1 MGGTKIGEAQTF
13 AESAFEA
20 GCFSR
25 RWCQLEDFETGNED
39 RTRDAQFDVDWLM
52 MNLNSQFER
61 AVSRT
66 ICGSLLIGA
75 AAAVACE
82 YTPGCAALFHHHVDC
97 QVVHRLV
104 SEPH

>member
-39 RTRDAQFDVDWLM
+39 RTRDAQFDVDWLLFA
-52 MNLNSQFER
+52 NRELLRPLRSSCHVAASSFETL
-61 AVSRT
+61 SPKLCLT
-66 ICGSLLIGA
+66 
-75 AAAVACE
+75 
-82 YTPGCAALFHHHVDC
+82 D
-97 QVVHRLV
+97 
-104 SEPH
+104 